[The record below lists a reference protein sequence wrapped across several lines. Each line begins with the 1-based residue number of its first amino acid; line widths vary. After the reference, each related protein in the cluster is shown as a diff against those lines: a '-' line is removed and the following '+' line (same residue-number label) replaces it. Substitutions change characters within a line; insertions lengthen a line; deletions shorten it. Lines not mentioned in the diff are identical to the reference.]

1 MGGETQ
7 SPGDKRKFDA
17 KRCPAATLRLRAAN
31 IAKLAEPGHRRED
44 RKEVYPG
51 VNEGQLGNTIT
62 NVATVIG
69 AGVGPD
75 RVIRRASCV
84 PNVGVHGHG
93 DDIEC
98 SQGGRRS

>member
-1 MGGETQ
+1 M
-7 SPGDKRKFDA
+7 
-17 KRCPAATLRLRAAN
+17 RAPN

-51 VNEGQLGNTIT
+51 VYEGQLGSRVT
-62 NVATVIG
+62 NVATAIG

-75 RVIRRASCV
+75 RVIGRASCV

-98 SQGGRRS
+98 SQGGRHS

>member
-1 MGGETQ
+1 VEKPNPLAISVNLTQ
-7 SPGDKRKFDA
+7 ALPRSHTP
-17 KRCPAATLRLRAAN
+17 PACS
-31 IAKLAEPGHRRED
+31 AKLAEPGHRRED

-62 NVATVIG
+62 NVATAIG